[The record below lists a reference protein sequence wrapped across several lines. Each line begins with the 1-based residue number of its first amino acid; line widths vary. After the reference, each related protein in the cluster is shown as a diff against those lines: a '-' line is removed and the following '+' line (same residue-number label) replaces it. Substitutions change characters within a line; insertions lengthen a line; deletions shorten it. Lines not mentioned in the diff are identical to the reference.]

1 MKRPYNWYRDRG
13 FLEAAKQD
21 ESIDVRVKAYESLG
35 WTMEALGDSASR
47 VRAIAYNRMGWMKSA
62 LTDPDSAI
70 RHHAEYEQRSS
81 GKPLPDGPRP
91 RKYDKVTLEN
101 APKYLV
107 GKDEMLRD
115 YATLLLK
122 RGG

>member
-1 MKRPYNWYRDRG
+1 MQRPYNWYRDRG

-21 ESIDVRVKAYESLG
+21 ESVDVRVKAYESLG
-35 WTMEALGDSASR
+35 WTMEALGDSSSR
-47 VRAIAYNRMGWMKSA
+47 VRCTAYNRMGWMKSA
-62 LTDPDSAI
+62 LTDPDPHIQRQAESQQ
-70 RHHAEYEQRSS
+70 RHDGR
-81 GKPLPDGPRP
+81 PLPDGPRP

-115 YATLLLK
+115 YAALLLK